1 LKTNEAA
8 LLAKVLFFRYQL
20 DNPVRTQA
28 FLDMTLSDWETK
40 AAHERYPKYK
50 TVTVLSATHKTDA
63 EHGPNVFGLTD
74 INEKLVSR
82 KKFQSFEGE
91 NRYIISGHSE
101 KVN

>member
-20 DNPVRTQA
+20 DNPVRIRA

-50 TVTVLSATHKTDA
+50 TVTVLSATHTPDA
-63 EHGPNVFGLTD
+63 ERGFNNVIGLTD
-74 INEKLVSR
+74 INETLVS
-82 KKFQSFEGE
+82 KKNFNLSKG
-91 NRYIISGHSE
+91 IIAT
-101 KVN
+101 